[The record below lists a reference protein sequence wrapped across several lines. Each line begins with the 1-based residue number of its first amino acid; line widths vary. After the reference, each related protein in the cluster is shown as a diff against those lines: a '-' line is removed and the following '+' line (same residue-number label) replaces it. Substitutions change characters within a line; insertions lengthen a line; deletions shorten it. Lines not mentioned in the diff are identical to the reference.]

1 MTTVPW
7 MSEKKEKRKNQFGII
22 REKFNLQMCSISVI
36 SKTSIMK
43 CLQVIVVENSTDEE
57 EEEGKSLNPQ
67 AMVC

>member
-1 MTTVPW
+1 M
-7 MSEKKEKRKNQFGII
+7 
-22 REKFNLQMCSISVI
+22 
-36 SKTSIMK
+36 MK